1 MCTAAA
7 YRTKDFYFGRNLDY
21 ERNYGE
27 SVTVTPRKYAPTFR
41 NGETWPEHYA
51 IIGMAHVQDGYP
63 LYYDAV
69 NEKGLAIAGLNFV
82 GSAVYHAPVQGRDN
96 VAQFELIPWLL
107 GRCATAAK
115 ARKALERLN
124 ITDEAF
130 CPGLPASQLHW
141 MLADRE
147 ISLVIESTA
156 DGLHVY
162 DDPAQVLTNNPPFPM
177 QLFQLNNY
185 ARLSPD
191 GPEFRFAKG
200 IPFQEYSRGMGGMGL
215 PGDLSSQSRFVR
227 AAFACLNAQSGE
239 DELSSVSQFFHIL
252 GAVEQQR
259 GLCRLPDGQYEITL
273 YSACMNASRGLYYY
287 RTYDNPQWT
296 VVDLHREELDE
307 SQLVSYPLRE
317 KTEIFRQNG

>member
-1 MCTAAA
+1 
-7 YRTKDFYFGRNLDY
+7 
-21 ERNYGE
+21 
-27 SVTVTPRKYAPTFR
+27 
-41 NGETWPEHYA
+41 
-51 IIGMAHVQDGYP
+51 
-63 LYYDAV
+63 
-69 NEKGLAIAGLNFV
+69 
-82 GSAVYHAPVQGRDN
+82 
-96 VAQFELIPWLL
+96 
-107 GRCATAAK
+107 
-115 ARKALERLN
+115 
-124 ITDEAF
+124 
-130 CPGLPASQLHW
+130 

>member
-21 ERNYGE
+21 ERSFGE
-27 SVTVTPRKYAPTFR
+27 SVTVTPRKYPFAFR
-41 NGETWPEHYA
+41 NGENWTEHYA
-51 IIGMAHVQDGYP
+51 MIGMAHVQDGYP

-82 GSAVYHAPVQGRDN
+82 GSAVYHAPVQGKDN

-107 GRCATAAK
+107 GRCATAAE
-115 ARKALERLN
+115 ARAALEKLN
-124 ITDEAF
+124 LTDEPF
-130 CPGLPASQLHW
+130 CPGMPASQLHW

-147 ISLVIESTA
+147 TCLVIESTA

-162 DDPAQVLTNNPPFPM
+162 ENPARVLTNNPPFPM

-191 GPEFRFAKG
+191 GPEFRFAKEM
-200 IPFQEYSRGMGGMGL
+200 PFWEYSRGMGAMGL

-227 AAFACLNAQSGE
+227 AA
-239 DELSSVSQFFHIL
+239 
-252 GAVEQQR
+252 
-259 GLCRLPDGQYEITL
+259 LP
-273 YSACMNASRGLYYY
+273 
-287 RTYDNPQWT
+287 
-296 VVDLHREELDE
+296 V
-307 SQLVSYPLRE
+307 
-317 KTEIFRQNG
+317 

>member
-1 MCTAAA
+1 MCTAAT
-7 YRTKDFYFGRNLDY
+7 YKTKCFYFGRNLDY
-21 ERNYGE
+21 ERGFGE
-27 SVTVTPRKYAPTFR
+27 QVVITPRLFPLPMRHLPDLTR
-41 NGETWPEHYA
+41 HYA
-51 IIGMAHVQDGYP
+51 MIGMASVQDGYP

-69 NEKGLAIAGLNFV
+69 NEKGLCMAGLNFV
-82 GSAVYHAPVQGRDN
+82 RSAVYGPCAPGKAN

-107 GRCATAAK
+107 GRCATAAE

-141 MLADRE
+141 MLADQE
-147 ISLVIESTA
+147 TSLVIESTA

>member
-21 ERNYGE
+21 ERSFGE
-27 SVTVTPRKYAPTFR
+27 SVTVTPRKYPFAFR
-41 NGETWPEHYA
+41 NGENWTEHYA
-51 IIGMAHVQDGYP
+51 MIGMAHMQDGYP

-82 GSAVYHAPVQGRDN
+82 GSAVYHAPVQGKDN

-107 GRCATAAK
+107 ARCATAAE
-115 ARKALERLN
+115 ARAALEKLN
-124 ITDEAF
+124 LTDEPF
-130 CPGLPASQLHW
+130 CPGMPASQLHW

-147 ISLVIESTA
+147 TCLVIESTA

-162 DDPAQVLTNNPPFPM
+162 ENPARVLTNNPPFPM

-191 GPEFRFAKG
+191 GPEFRFAKEL
-200 IPFQEYSRGMGGMGL
+200 PFWEYSRGMGAMGL

-227 AAFACLNAQSGE
+227 AAFACLNAQSGD

-273 YSACMNASRGLYYY
+273 YSGCMNADRGVYYY
-287 RTYDNPQWT
+287 RTYDNSQLT
-296 VVDLHREELDE
+296 AVDMHRENLDGAELAA
-307 SQLVSYPLRE
+307 YPLRE
-317 KTEIFRQNG
+317 KMEIFREN